1 MLNALLATLT
11 FFKLPNLKIKTE
23 HTFKYKI
30 LNTLSS
36 LKCYIGK
43 IFKLV
48 VM

>member
-1 MLNALLATLT
+1 MLNALLSTLT
-11 FFKLPNLKIKTE
+11 FFKLPNLKTKKE